1 MADAAPVRVLA
12 RFLCAAIAC
21 AVALPAPLPAR
32 EREAQLEKLRARIE
46 RLQRELNET
55 ADRRDST
62 REELHALER
71 RIGTTLEAL
80 RAIEAAQSAKAA
92 ALRALEQRER
102 REREAQRA
110 HLAAI
115 EVQAR
120 TAFALGR
127 QPHLKLLLNQE
138 DPAAAARV
146 LVYYGYFN
154 EARLARLAE
163 AEASLARL
171 RALETEIRDQTR
183 ELEAL
188 RTRQER
194 ERHALEAARV
204 RRAQLL
210 AALNRQ
216 LSAQQDEIER
226 LRADE
231 RRLQRLLQELRTVLP
246 EAELPSPGP
255 QERFGALKGRLPLP
269 LAGRI
274 AAGYGEPKGIGDL
287 TWRGIFIAAREGD
300 PVRAVARGRVAFADW
315 LRGFGLLLI
324 LDHGDGYMTLYGHN
338 QVLHRRTGD
347 WVEAGETIA
356 AAGNTGG
363 APAMGVYF
371 EIRQNGVPHDPLQWC
386 AAERAVPARARRE

>member
-1 MADAAPVRVLA
+1 
-12 RFLCAAIAC
+12 
-21 AVALPAPLPAR
+21 
-32 EREAQLEKLRARIE
+32 
-46 RLQRELNET
+46 
-55 ADRRDST
+55 
-62 REELHALER
+62 
-71 RIGTTLEAL
+71 
-80 RAIEAAQSAKAA
+80 
-92 ALRALEQRER
+92 
-102 REREAQRA
+102 
-110 HLAAI
+110 
-115 EVQAR
+115 
-120 TAFALGR
+120 
-127 QPHLKLLLNQE
+127 
-138 DPAAAARV
+138 
-146 LVYYGYFN
+146 
-154 EARLARLAE
+154 
-163 AEASLARL
+163 L

-255 QERFGALKGRLPLP
+255 QERFGALNGRLPLP

-338 QVLHRRTGD
+338 QALHRRTGD

-386 AAERAVPARARRE
+386 AAERTVPARARREYIQGVHAAIFETEPHMNSATRYTLVLLLGVFVGAGSSFDMTVMADREPSKSVTSAWPIEELRAFTEVYARIKSDYVE